1 LVATVRWF
9 SVFWK
14 YNILI
19 HTIVGNVI
27 MGVTYYYCIRALTK
41 GKWVFNDFSFQFDN
55 VHSVCG
61 YILTLFIGFITVSG
75 AVARYYQLWGE
86 WNTYIIIVTRRIH
99 KYLSLFLFVVS
110 IVSNTSGWKQWDNYA
125 SNKYYYLP
133 NGNIILSISIPVLCE
148 VIYRWVRDYK
158 KVKVEMKLKNG
169 KAIIMTEEE
178 FEERIS

>member
-1 LVATVRWF
+1 
-9 SVFWK
+9 
-14 YNILI
+14 
-19 HTIVGNVI
+19 
-27 MGVTYYYCIRALTK
+27 M
-41 GKWVFNDFSFQFDN
+41 
-55 VHSVCG
+55 
-61 YILTLFIGFITVSG
+61 TLFIGFITITG